1 MAMNVLVVDDS
12 VVMRSMLIR
21 TLRLSGLPMTEVYQ
35 AGNGAEALGVLREHH
50 VDLALVD
57 LNMPVMTGEQLIDAV
72 EAEPQFAGVA
82 VVVVSTEGSRTR
94 VAALAERGISVVHK
108 PFTPEQV
115 RQAVLQTLG
124 VTDA

>member
-1 MAMNVLVVDDS
+1 MAINVLVVDDS

-35 AGNGAEALGVLREHH
+35 AGNGADALVILREHP

-57 LNMPVMTGEQLIDAV
+57 LNMPVMSGEQLIDAV
-72 EAEPQFAGVA
+72 KSEPSLAGVSL
-82 VVVVSTEGSRTR
+82 VVVSTEGSRTR
-94 VAALAERGISVVHK
+94 VDALADRGIALVHK

-115 RQAVLQTLG
+115 RQAVLQSLG
-124 VTDA
+124 VPDA